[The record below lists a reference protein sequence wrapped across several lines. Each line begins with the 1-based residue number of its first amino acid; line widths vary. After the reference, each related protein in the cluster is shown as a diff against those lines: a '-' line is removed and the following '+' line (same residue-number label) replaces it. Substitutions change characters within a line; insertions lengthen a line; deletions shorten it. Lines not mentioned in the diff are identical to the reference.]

1 MQLARSGPRA
11 ARAASRSR
19 TAPRAA
25 SVAPM
30 PAGGLAL
37 MTRARRMSHCGDSEV
52 PGASRTASS
61 RARSCTCC
69 PHPSTQRCPG
79 RWDVTGSHCS
89 LQGTD
94 ASVQGGATVKWS
106 KLSCR
111 GPCARRC
118 RDEASDSA
126 AEDSGCRGW
135 WGGASRGAELP
146 PVRGG
151 GVGTFRAA
159 AARSSRCCEVSP
171 RGVATVPSAGSRP
184 GSGVQPACPEVGRGS
199 SCASAHGSTTG
210 RARAPAPCLRTC
222 DCGRGA
228 HVASL
233 GLAVRRARASA
244 RSPRSDPVHVY
255 STPVIHRLNYRW
267 RENCFVLISKK

>member
-1 MQLARSGPRA
+1 MQLARSGPQA

-151 GVGTFRAA
+151 GGGWNVPCSSSALVPVLRGVPAGRRHGPIGWVAA
-159 AARSSRCCEVSP
+159 GLRGAAGVP
-171 RGVATVPSAGSRP
+171 RGRPWQLLRLCSRQHHGPSP
-184 GSGVQPACPEVGRGS
+184 G
-199 SCASAHGSTTG
+199 
-210 RARAPAPCLRTC
+210 PCTLPP
-222 DCGRGA
+222 
-228 HVASL
+228 HL
-233 GLAVRRARASA
+233 
-244 RSPRSDPVHVY
+244 
-255 STPVIHRLNYRW
+255 
-267 RENCFVLISKK
+267 

>member
-1 MQLARSGPRA
+1 
-11 ARAASRSR
+11 
-19 TAPRAA
+19 
-25 SVAPM
+25 
-30 PAGGLAL
+30 

-89 LQGTD
+89 LQSTD

-171 RGVATVPSAGSRP
+171 RGASPRSH
-184 GSGVQPACPEVGRGS
+184 QLGRGRAPGCS
-199 SCASAHGSTTG
+199 RRAQRSAV
-210 RARAPAPCLRTC
+210 AAPAPLLT
-222 DCGRGA
+222 A
-228 HVASL
+228 AP
-233 GLAVRRARASA
+233 RAEPGPLHPASA
-244 RSPRSDPVHVY
+244 PVTVDGAPTWPALALL
-255 STPVIHRLNYRW
+255 SARLVRL
-267 RENCFVLISKK
+267 RGVPAPIPCTFIPLL